1 MPTSLEQADGKPG
14 RTAAVATVDQAN
26 FRRIIRRNIALPLAV
41 GLVTIAVFAVLIA
54 YLVSTVNWVE
64 HSERVIGDANE
75 ALRLAVD
82 RESALRGF
90 LLTGDD
96 AFLAPY
102 QAGQPRFQ
110 SQITELTGL
119 VADNPPQIERL
130 KTIQAI
136 QARWNTYA
144 QQMIDLKRKHQDVT
158 DIVAA
163 GRGKAEFDETRRV
176 FGEFL
181 ELEQDLRHQR
191 SDAARSLTGTT
202 VAVFLVFS
210 VLISALLAFRG
221 RRDLLNLSG
230 NYDDVL
236 KQQVAHTEQL
246 QEQVWLRSGQRLL
259 AEKVVG
265 QATAPLVG
273 RAILEFLAQYLDVVV
288 AALYVR
294 DRINGE
300 LRRVATYGFSAE
312 SEQNTRNFHEGEGLV
327 GQAASSRRTIV
338 LQQVPEN
345 YIRVVSGTGTGAPTS
360 VIVQPI
366 ENDGAVN
373 GIVEMGFMRAAGARD
388 QEFLQLVSTNIGDF
402 IEAALYRERLQDALA
417 ETQQLNEELQVQQE
431 ELRVSNEG
439 LEERGRALVESQSR
453 LEAQQAELEQTN
465 VQLEEYAQR
474 LERQKA
480 DLLSAQDEL
489 AANAARLEQSS
500 RYKSEFLA
508 NMSHELR
515 TPLNSS
521 LILAR
526 LLQENRTGNLS
537 DEQVRYAE
545 TIHASNSDLLVLIN
559 DILDLSKVE
568 AGQITIEPVSV
579 SIDALLQSLREMFEP
594 MAAAKHLQF
603 FAQRA
608 PGVPDTI
615 VTDGQRLTQI
625 LRNLLSNA
633 LKFTEHG
640 EVALDIAAEADML
653 RVDVRD
659 TGIGIAEDKLE
670 MIFDA
675 FQQADGSTSRHYGG
689 SGLGLSISREFARLL
704 GGRIGVVS
712 DLGRGSVFTL
722 WLPTVFSAEA
732 VATMAQAAPTP
743 AGHLRGVPSG
753 ATGIA
758 VASGTFAASGASGA
772 PVTVGDPGA
781 AAALAR
787 AAEHGVPATPS
798 AGADNGAAPR
808 TPDAPDAAAGK
819 LTGARALGGSRA
831 DATRQPIDDDRNNRK
846 HDQRLILAIED
857 DLAFAEILRDLAH
870 ELEFDFIH
878 ATDAASGVA
887 MVRDLQP
894 TAVLLDVGLP
904 DRSGLTVLEWL
915 KNDPATRHIPIHIVS
930 ATDHAEKALH
940 LGAVGYT
947 LKPTARTTLEA
958 AIRRLETRLRQH
970 MKRVLVI
977 EDDRAMRES
986 IRALLQSDS
995 TEIVAVATLAEALEA
1010 LERTQF
1016 DCVVTDLA
1024 LPDGTGYDLLERMAV
1039 DTALQTL
1046 PVIVY
1051 TGRMLSGDEEHRLR
1065 RYSKSIIIKGAK
1077 SPERLLDEVTLFLHS
1092 VESSLAPEQQRM
1104 LRTVR
1109 QRDNAFEG
1117 RTILLAED
1125 DVRNIFAL
1133 SHVIEPLGARLEI
1146 ARNGREAL
1154 DLLEQGVDVDLVLMD
1169 IMMPEMDGLTATAQI
1184 RANPR
1189 FSQLPI
1195 IALTAKAMA
1204 HDRLRCLEAGAD
1216 DYISKPIDVDKL
1228 ISLCRVWLRQR

>member
-1 MPTSLEQADGKPG
+1 MTGVD
-14 RTAAVATVDQAN
+14 AVDRIA
-26 FRRIIRRNIALPLAV
+26 FRRVLRRNIALPLAL
-41 GLVTIAVFAVLIA
+41 GLVTIALFVGLTA
-54 YLVSTVNWVE
+54 YLVNTISSVE

-75 ALRLAVD
+75 MLRLAVD
-82 RESALRGF
+82 RESAMRGF
-90 LLTGDD
+90 LITGDET
-96 AFLAPY
+96 FLAPY
-102 QAGQPRFQ
+102 QLGKPRFRAQIDSLIQ
-110 SQITELTGL
+110 S
-119 VADNPPQIERL
+119 VSDNASEAEQL
-130 KTIQAI
+130 KRIRAVQ
-136 QARWNTYA
+136 QRWDQYA
-144 QQMIDLKRKHQDVT
+144 EEMIDLRRRNMDYTADVKS
-158 DIVAA
+158 
-163 GRGKAEFDETRRV
+163 GRGKVEFEETRRL

-181 ELEQDLRHQR
+181 SVEETLRQQR
-191 SDAARSLTGTT
+191 SSDARSVTAVLVG
-202 VAVFLVFS
+202 VFLLVS
-210 VLISALLAFRG
+210 LSISGLIAYRG
-221 RRDLLNLSG
+221 RRDLLTLSES
-230 NYDDVL
+230 YDAVLARQAEHTDVL
-236 KQQVAHTEQL
+236 QQQI
-246 QEQVWLRSGQRLL
+246 WLRSGQRLL
-259 AEKVVG
+259 AEKIVG
-265 QATAPLVG
+265 QSSPALVG
-273 RAILEFLAQYLDVVV
+273 RAILDFLAQYLDVVV

-294 DRINGE
+294 ERATASLKRI
-300 LRRVATYGFSAE
+300 ATYGFSEE
-312 SEQNTRNFHEGEGLV
+312 SEQAARSFREPESLI
-327 GQAASSRRTIV
+327 GQAAVSRRTLV
-338 LQQVPEN
+338 LNDVPDD
-345 YIRVVSGTGTGAPTS
+345 YVKVVSGTGMSPPRNL
-360 VIVQPI
+360 IVMPI

-373 GIVEMGFMRAAGARD
+373 GVVELGFMRSISARD
-388 QEFLQLVSTNIGDF
+388 HEFLQLIANSMGDF

-439 LEERGRALVESQSR
+439 LEERGRALVESQAR

-465 VQLEEYAQR
+465 VQLEDYAKR

-480 DLLSAQDEL
+480 DLLRAQDEL

-526 LLQENRTGNLS
+526 LLQENRSGNLTE
-537 DEQVRYAE
+537 EQVRYAE

-568 AGQITIEPVSV
+568 AGQITIEDETVRIESM
-579 SIDALLQSLREMFEP
+579 LQSLHEMFEP
-594 MAAAKHLQF
+594 MAAAKHLKF
-603 FAQRA
+603 SVECS

-615 VTDGQRLTQI
+615 VTDSQRVTQI
-625 LRNLLSNA
+625 LRNLLANA
-633 LKFTEHG
+633 LKFTGHG
-640 EVALDIAAEADML
+640 EVALTVAAGEAGTL
-653 RVDVRD
+653 RFDVRD
-659 TGIGIAEDKLE
+659 TGIGIAADKLE
-670 MIFDA
+670 LIFEA
-675 FQQADGSTSRHYGG
+675 FQQADGSTSRQYGG

-704 GGRIGVVS
+704 GGHVS
-712 DLGRGSVFTL
+712 VASEPGKGSVFTL
-722 WLPTVFSAEA
+722 WLPV
-732 VATMAQAAPTP
+732 Q
-743 AGHLRGVPSG
+743 RSG
-753 ATGIA
+753 DAHA
-758 VASGTFAASGASGA
+758 VAS
-772 PVTVGDPGA
+772 P
-781 AAALAR
+781 
-787 AAEHGVPATPS
+787 AAEALTVPLTHSARRAPPPSPVARPAQQRVESAPISTPI
-798 AGADNGAAPR
+798 NNAPQ
-808 TPDAPDAAAGK
+808 TIA
-819 LTGARALGGSRA
+819 
-831 DATRQPIDDDRNNRK
+831 DDRANRR
-846 HDQRLILAIED
+846 HENRLILAIED
-857 DLAFAEILRDLAH
+857 DIPFAEILRDLTH
-870 ELEFDFIH
+870 ELDFDFVH
-878 ATDAASGVA
+878 AVDGTTGLAL
-887 MVRDLQP
+887 VRDMQP

-958 AIRRLETRLRQH
+958 AIRRLESRLQQR

-977 EDDRAMRES
+977 EDDAAMGES
-986 IRALLQSDS
+986 IRALLQSAT
-995 TEIVAVATLAEALEA
+995 TEIVAAATLADALDH
-1010 LERTQF
+1010 LSSTRF

-1024 LPDGTGYDLLERMAV
+1024 LPDGTGYDLLEQLAADV
-1039 DTALQTL
+1039 THQTM

-1109 QRDNAFEG
+1109 QRDNQFEG

-1133 SHVIEPLGARLEI
+1133 SHVIEPLGATLAI

-1154 DLLEQGVDVDLVLMD
+1154 DVLDNGRDVDLVLMD
-1169 IMMPEMDGLTATAQI
+1169 IMMPEMDGLTAIGRI
-1184 RANPR
+1184 RRDAR
-1189 FSQLPI
+1189 FAHLPI

-1204 HDRLRCLEAGAD
+1204 EDRMRCLEAGAD

>member
-1 MPTSLEQADGKPG
+1 MPTSLEQAAGKPG
-14 RTAAVATVDQAN
+14 GTAAVATVDQAN

-41 GLVTIAVFAVLIA
+41 GLVTVAVFAVLIA

-82 RESALRGF
+82 RESSLRGF

-110 SQITELTGL
+110 SQIAELTGL
-119 VADNPPQIERL
+119 VSDNPPQIDRL
-130 KTIQAI
+130 KTIQTI

-163 GRGKAEFDETRRV
+163 GRGKAEFDETRRI

-191 SDAARSLTGTT
+191 ADAARSLTGTT

-230 NYDDVL
+230 NYDAVL
-236 KQQVAHTEQL
+236 RQQLAHTEQL
-246 QEQVWLRSGQRLL
+246 QQQVWLRSGQRLL

-273 RAILEFLAQYLDVVV
+273 RAILEFLAQYLEVVV

-300 LRRVATYGFSAE
+300 LRRVATYGFSTE
-312 SEQNTRNFHEGEGLV
+312 SEQNTRNFHEGESLV
-327 GQAASSRRTIV
+327 GQAAASRRTIV
-338 LQQVPEN
+338 LQQVPDN
-345 YIRVVSGTGTGAPTS
+345 YIQVVSGTGAGTPTS

-373 GIVEMGFMRAAGARD
+373 GIVEMGFMRPADARD
-388 QEFLQLVSTNIGDF
+388 QEFLQLVSTSIGDF

-526 LLQENRTGNLS
+526 LLQENRIGNLT

-545 TIHASNSDLLVLIN
+545 TIYASNSDLLVLIN

-603 FAQRA
+603 SAQRA
-608 PGVPDTI
+608 PGVPNTI

-633 LKFTEHG
+633 LKFTERG
-640 EVALDIAAEADML
+640 EVALDIAADEAGML

-704 GGRIGVVS
+704 GGHIGVVS
-712 DLGRGSVFTL
+712 DFGRGSVFTL
-722 WLPTVFSAEA
+722 WLPTEFSADA
-732 VATMAQAAPTP
+732 AATMAQAAP
-743 AGHLRGVPSG
+743 AGSLRGTSSG
-753 ATGIA
+753 I
-758 VASGTFAASGASGA
+758 SGASSA
-772 PVTVGDPGA
+772 PVTVGDA
-781 AAALAR
+781 SATASLAR
-787 AAEHGVPATPS
+787 AAERATP
-798 AGADNGAAPR
+798 AATATPAVTGTPGTGAAPR
-808 TPDAPDAAAGK
+808 TPDTSSTSGASRAPA
-819 LTGARALGGSRA
+819 TRALGGLRS
-831 DATRQPIDDDRNNRK
+831 DATRQPIDDDRDNRK

-857 DLAFAEILRDLAH
+857 DLTFAEILRDLAH

-958 AIRRLETRLRQH
+958 AIRRLETRLQQH

-995 TEIVAVATLAEALEA
+995 TEIVAVATLGEALEE
-1010 LERTQF
+1010 LDRTRF

-1024 LPDGTGYDLLERMAV
+1024 LPDGTGYDLLERMAA
-1039 DTALQTL
+1039 DTTLQTL

>member
-1 MPTSLEQADGKPG
+1 MTAI
-14 RTAAVATVDQAN
+14 AAVDQIS
-26 FRRIIRRNIALPLAV
+26 FRRIIRRNIALPLALGV
-41 GLVTIAVFAVLIA
+41 ITMALFVALIA
-54 YLVSTVNWVE
+54 YLVNTMSWVE
-64 HSERVIGDANE
+64 HSERVIGNANE
-75 ALRLAVD
+75 MLRLAVD

-90 LLTGDD
+90 LITGDET
-96 AFLAPY
+96 FLAPY
-102 QAGQPRFQ
+102 QLGQPRFE
-110 SQITELTGL
+110 TEINTLTQL
-119 VADNPPQIERL
+119 TSDNPSQVEQL
-130 KTIQAI
+130 KRIRGVQ
-136 QARWNTYA
+136 QRWDQFA
-144 QQMIDLKRKHQDVT
+144 QEMIDLRRRNMDYTEQVKS
-158 DIVAA
+158 
-163 GRGKAEFDETRRV
+163 GRGKIEFDETRRL
-176 FGEFL
+176 FGQFL
-181 ELEQDLRHQR
+181 SVEEALRQQR
-191 SDAARSLTGTT
+191 SSDARSVTFVLVG
-202 VAVFLVFS
+202 VFLIISLS
-210 VLISALLAFRG
+210 VSGFIAYRG
-221 RRDLLNLSG
+221 RRDLMNLSG
-230 NYDDVL
+230 SYDGVLARQAEHTDVL
-236 KQQVAHTEQL
+236 QQ
-246 QEQVWLRSGQRLL
+246 QVWLRSGQRLL

-265 QATAPLVG
+265 QSSPPLVG
-273 RAILEFLAQYLDVVV
+273 RAILDFLAEYLEVVV
-288 AALYVR
+288 AAMYVR
-294 DRINGE
+294 DRATSSLKRI
-300 LRRVATYGFSAE
+300 ATYGFSQE
-312 SEQNTRNFHEGEGLV
+312 SEQATRTFREAESLI
-327 GQAASSRRTIV
+327 GQAAASRRTLV
-338 LQQVPEN
+338 LHDVPDD
-345 YIRVVSGTGTGAPTS
+345 YVKVVSGTGMSSPRNL
-360 VIVQPI
+360 VVLPI
-366 ENDGAVN
+366 ENDGIVN
-373 GIVEMGFMRAAGARD
+373 GVVELGFMHNVGPRD
-388 QEFLQLVSTNIGDF
+388 HEFLNLIANSMGDF

-465 VQLEEYAQR
+465 VQLEDYAKR

-480 DLLSAQDEL
+480 DLLEAQDEL

-526 LLQENRTGNLS
+526 LLQENRTGNLTE
-537 DEQVRYAE
+537 EQVRYAE

-568 AGQITIEPVSV
+568 AGQITIDSETVPVDSM
-579 SIDALLQSLREMFEP
+579 LLALRELFEP

-603 FAQRA
+603 TVERT

-615 VTDGQRLTQI
+615 TTDGQRVAQI

-640 EVALDIAAEADML
+640 EVALTVAAGDANTL
-653 RVDVRD
+653 RFDVRD
-659 TGIGIAEDKLE
+659 TGIGIAAEKLE
-670 MIFDA
+670 LIFEA

-704 GGRIGVVS
+704 GGRVS
-712 DLGRGSVFTL
+712 VASEPGKGSVFTL
-722 WLPTVFSAEA
+722 WLPLQGPANTQARTAQTAEPLTLPVRSAP
-732 VATMAQAAPTP
+732 AAPP
-743 AGHLRGVPSG
+743 VVEP
-753 ATGIA
+753 
-758 VASGTFAASGASGA
+758 VAASASTSIG
-772 PVTVGDPGA
+772 
-781 AAALAR
+781 
-787 AAEHGVPATPS
+787 
-798 AGADNGAAPR
+798 
-808 TPDAPDAAAGK
+808 
-819 LTGARALGGSRA
+819 
-831 DATRQPIDDDRNNRK
+831 DDRDNRR
-846 HDQRLILAIED
+846 HENRLILAIED
-857 DLAFAEILRDLAH
+857 DRVFAEILRDLTH
-870 ELEFDFIH
+870 ELDFDFVH
-878 ATDAASGVA
+878 AADGTTGLTL
-887 MVRDLQP
+887 VRDMQP

-958 AIRRLETRLRQH
+958 AIRRLESRLQQR

-977 EDDRAMRES
+977 EDDAAMRES
-986 IRALLQSDS
+986 IRALLQGET
-995 TEIVAVATLAEALEA
+995 TEIVAVATLAGALEQ
-1010 LERTQF
+1010 LSTTLF

-1024 LPDGTGYDLLERMAV
+1024 LPDGTGYDLLEQLAADVTHQAM
-1039 DTALQTL
+1039 

-1109 QRDNAFEG
+1109 QRDNQFEG

-1133 SHVIEPLGARLEI
+1133 SHVIEPLGAKLEI

-1154 DLLEQGVDVDLVLMD
+1154 EALNSGREVDLVLMD
-1169 IMMPEMDGLTATAQI
+1169 IMMPEMDGLTAIGHI
-1184 RANPR
+1184 RRDAR
-1189 FSQLPI
+1189 FAHLPI

-1204 HDRLRCLEAGAD
+1204 QDRMRCLEAGAD